1 MKYKD
6 PITGELRDVI
16 IKSGDTLPIGTI
28 VDFDGDVI
36 PDGYEE
42 ATEASDVVNSL
53 EGNEIYR
60 APSVKAVNEV
70 LNGDKPMGSIVV
82 EDITCK
88 NILPNNI
95 ESQVINGVTITRN
108 NDGSLTFNGTTT
120 AYTKLEIVSNL
131 ELDSGAYTFYFSEKG
146 TVSGNFF
153 GAIRDEN
160 SGVIGKDLQI
170 HNSITINK
178 FSLTEAKRVT
188 ITVALGT
195 NTTVTNFKI
204 YPMLEKGSTATGYVE
219 HKEYDNENLK
229 GKVLWTNP
237 DPTASMGYTA
247 GGITLSS
254 SDYDELEF
262 WYYNNTA
269 NSVLMCAKTRKG
281 GSAEIFYMD
290 GFNGKLYSRVF
301 TRVYNYLYTI
311 NACYSYGVGITPPLE
326 ANTMLIPAYIVGYK
340 NRIIEDDSTST
351 TSTAS
356 IDEA

>member
-70 LNGDKPMGSIVV
+70 LNGDKAMGSIVV

-88 NILPNNI
+88 NLLPNNI
-95 ESQVINGVTITRN
+95 QSQTINGVTITRN

-131 ELDSGAYTFYFSEKG
+131 ELDSGTYIFYFSEKG
-146 TVSGNFF
+146 TISGNFF

-160 SGVIGKDLQI
+160 SGVVGKDLQI

-178 FSLTEAKRVT
+178 FSLAEAKRVI

-219 HKEYDNENLK
+219 HKDFDCTGIK
-229 GKVLWTNP
+229 GNVLWTNP
-237 DPTASMGYTA
+237 NTSAVFPAQTINLNNENWDVAK
-247 GGITLSS
+247 I
-254 SDYDELEF
+254 
-262 WYYNNTA
+262 YYKNA
-269 NSVLMCAKTRKG
+269 NG
-281 GSAEIFYMD
+281 EIFSQEILKTYSNSILED
-290 GFNGKLYSRVF
+290 TQFYYDDTNGNGIVNRSRYIRNITGSTIRF
-301 TRVYNYLYTI
+301 TACNTISVYASKSTYIENNNEMI
-311 NACYSYGVGITPPLE
+311 PL
-326 ANTMLIPAYIVGYK
+326 LIIGYK
-340 NRIIEDDSTST
+340 TNLI
-351 TSTAS
+351 
-356 IDEA
+356 